1 DAADDADR
9 LITESS
15 LHLVDIF
22 VYVMDYNHVQ
32 SETNMYF
39 LQHIQAIGIP
49 FYIIINQVDKHNAA
63 EIPFKTVQKVIKQ
76 TFDQWHV
83 HPQSIYYTSMHKPEI
98 AHNQF
103 DEVKQQLF
111 DLMESWNDKA
121 KTIERSFA
129 QIVEEHTLFLHAS
142 YEQEKEA
149 IGDIPTVSD
158 QAFDKLQN
166 NLTRL
171 QKEPERVHDSFQHAL
186 ETSLKNAYVMPA
198 VLRDEAELFLES
210 QQSTFKVGLFGSKK
224 KTSAEI
230 QRRTDQFLSDL

>member
-1 DAADDADR
+1 
-9 LITESS
+9 
-15 LHLVDIF
+15 
-22 VYVMDYNHVQ
+22 
-32 SETNMYF
+32 
-39 LQHIQAIGIP
+39 
-49 FYIIINQVDKHNAA
+49 
-63 EIPFKTVQKVIKQ
+63 
-76 TFDQWHV
+76 
-83 HPQSIYYTSMHKPEI
+83 SIYYTSMHKPEI

-111 DLMESWNDKA
+111 DLMESWNDNA

-230 QRRTDQFLSDL
+230 QRRTDQFLSDLNKTIKTTIQWKVRDKFQILLSNNDIHDVQLKDKVNEIKFLYTEDDLHRQIKPGAKVNGNYVLRYTHDVDTDIKQQF